1 MRDIA
6 TDIRVAIINAISP
19 LTLSSVTIPVYDTEL
34 PPTINPANY
43 VNSAAYVLITDQNET
58 ETTNNDC
65 TIRQN
70 VTFQISIVTK
80 FPQGTGGKKLSENI
94 SNVIQQK
101 MTLQYLTL
109 PIDLQAINIRK
120 NFSRVQIE
128 QGTSQ
133 IAYQKILSYT
143 LDIFF
148 VSW

>member
-1 MRDIA
+1 MREIA
-6 TDIRVAIINAISP
+6 TDIRKAIITAISP
-19 LTLSSVTIPVYDTEL
+19 LTLSGVTLPVYDSEL

-43 VNSAAYVLITDQNET
+43 QNSAAYVLITDQNET

-70 VTFQISIVTK
+70 ATFQISIITK
-80 FPQGTGGKKLSENI
+80 FPQGSGGKKLSENI
-94 SNVIQQK
+94 SNAIQQK

-148 VSW
+148 VS

>member
-1 MRDIA
+1 MREIA
-6 TDIRVAIINAISP
+6 TDIRIAVINAITP
-19 LTLSSVTIPVYDTEL
+19 LTLSGVTLPVYDTEL

-43 VNSAAYVLITDQNET
+43 VNSAAYVLITDQNEA

-65 TIRQN
+65 SIRQN
-70 VTFQISIVTK
+70 ATIQINIVTK
-80 FPQGTGGKKLSENI
+80 FPQGSGGKKLSENI
-94 SNVIQQK
+94 SNAIQQK

-109 PIDLQAINIRK
+109 PVDLQAINIRK

-128 QGTSQ
+128 QGSSQ

-148 VSW
+148 VS

>member
-6 TDIRVAIINAISP
+6 TDIRIAIINAISP

-94 SNVIQQK
+94 SNAIQQK

-148 VSW
+148 VS

>member
-19 LTLSSVTIPVYDTEL
+19 LTLSGTIIPVHDTEL
-34 PPTINPANY
+34 PVNIDPAIY
-43 VNSAAYVLITDQNET
+43 QSSQAYVLITDQNET

-80 FPQGTGGKKLSENI
+80 FPQGNGGKKLSENI
-94 SNVIQQK
+94 SNAIQEK

-143 LDIFF
+143 MDIFF
-148 VSW
+148 VS

>member
-1 MRDIA
+1 MREIA
-6 TDIRVAIINAISP
+6 TDIRKAVIAAISP
-19 LTLSSVTIPVYDTEL
+19 LTLSGVTLPIYDTEL
-34 PPTINPANY
+34 PPGINPAVY
-43 VNSAAYVLITDQNET
+43 QGSAAYVLITDQNET

-70 VTFQISIVTK
+70 ATFQINIVTK
-80 FPQGTGGKKLSENI
+80 FAQGNGGKKLSENI
-94 SNVIQQK
+94 SNAIQLK
-101 MTLQYLTL
+101 MNLTDIVL

-128 QGTSQ
+128 QGSRQ

-148 VSW
+148 VS

>member
-1 MRDIA
+1 MREIA
-6 TDIRVAIINAISP
+6 TDIRKAIITAISP
-19 LTLSSVTIPVYDTEL
+19 LTLSGVTLPVYDTEL

-43 VNSAAYVLITDQNET
+43 VNSAAYVLITDQNEA

-70 VTFQISIVTK
+70 ATFQINIVTK
-80 FPQGTGGKKLSENI
+80 FPQGSGGKKLSENI
-94 SNVIQQK
+94 SNAIQQK
-101 MTLQYLTL
+101 MTLQYLNL
-109 PIDLQAINIRK
+109 PVDLQAINIRK

-128 QGTSQ
+128 QGSSQ

-148 VSW
+148 VS

>member
-1 MRDIA
+1 MREIS
-6 TDIRVAIINAISP
+6 TDIRIAVINAISP
-19 LTLSSVTIPVYDTEL
+19 LTLSGTIIPVHDTEL
-34 PPTINPANY
+34 PVNAVPAIY
-43 VNSAAYVLITDQNET
+43 QSSQAYVLITDQNEA

-70 VTFQISIVTK
+70 ATFQINIITK
-80 FPQGTGGKKLSENI
+80 FPQGNGGKKLSENI
-94 SNVIQQK
+94 SNAIQQK
-101 MTLQYLTL
+101 MNLTDIVL

-120 NFSRVQIE
+120 NFSRTQIE

-148 VSW
+148 VS

>member
-94 SNVIQQK
+94 SNAIQQK

-143 LDIFF
+143 MDIFF
-148 VSW
+148 VS

>member
-1 MRDIA
+1 MREIS
-6 TDIRVAIINAISP
+6 TDIRIAVINAISP

-34 PPTINPANY
+34 PPGINPANY
-43 VNSAAYVLITDQNET
+43 LNSAAYVLITDQNEA

-70 VTFQISIVTK
+70 ATFQINIITK
-80 FPQGTGGKKLSENI
+80 FPQGSGGKKLSENI
-94 SNVIQQK
+94 SNAIQQK

-128 QGTSQ
+128 QGSSQ

-148 VSW
+148 VS

>member
-6 TDIRVAIINAISP
+6 TDIRKAIINAISP
-19 LTLSSVTIPVYDTEL
+19 LTLSSVTIPVYDSEL

-80 FPQGTGGKKLSENI
+80 FPQGSGGKKLSENI
-94 SNVIQQK
+94 SNAIQQK
-101 MTLQYLTL
+101 MTLQYLIL

-128 QGTSQ
+128 QGSSQ

-143 LDIFF
+143 MDIFF
-148 VSW
+148 VS

>member
-6 TDIRVAIINAISP
+6 TDIRIAVINAISP
-19 LTLSSVTIPVYDTEL
+19 LVLSGVTIPVRDTEL
-34 PPTINPANY
+34 PPGINPAVY
-43 VNSAAYVLITDQNET
+43 QGSQSYVLITDQNEA

-65 TIRQN
+65 SIRQN

-80 FPQGTGGKKLSENI
+80 FAQGSGGKKLSENI
-94 SNVIQQK
+94 SNAIQQK
-101 MTLQYLTL
+101 MTLDYLTL
-109 PIDLQAINIRK
+109 PVDLQAINIRK

-128 QGTSQ
+128 QGSSQ

-148 VSW
+148 VS